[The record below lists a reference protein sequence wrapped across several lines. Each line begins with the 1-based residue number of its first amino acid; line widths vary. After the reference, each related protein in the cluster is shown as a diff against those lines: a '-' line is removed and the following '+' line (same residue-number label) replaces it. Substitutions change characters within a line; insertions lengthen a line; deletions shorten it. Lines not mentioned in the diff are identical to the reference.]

1 MINASLQMQM
11 GNVLHA
17 IRDMIWSMELAYS
30 LMRTRLFRRTQDAEN
45 GTGTIKL
52 ALLAQKIG
60 SSIKME
66 PAFQSAINARQQMT
80 MDFA

>member
-1 MINASLQMQM
+1 M
-11 GNVLHA
+11 V
-17 IRDMIWSMELAYS
+17 LAYF
-30 LMRTRLFRRTQDAEN
+30 LMRTKLFLRTQDAEN

-66 PAFQSAINARQQMT
+66 PAFQSTINAIPQMT